1 MNTNK
6 FLIGGIIGGIAYFFL
21 GWVVWGMLLMNFMT
35 EHTTDLGKAVMRK
48 DASGEVTMIWWAL
61 IVANLLWGFLLS
73 YVLVKSNTS
82 SVSGGASTGA
92 VLGLLTS
99 AGINCFNYAFMDM
112 TDGYTAMAVDIAAST
127 VVSAVVGAIVGWY
140 LSMGK
145 KG

>member
-6 FLIGGIIGGIAYFFL
+6 FLIGGIIGGIAYFL
-21 GWVVWGMLLMNFMT
+21 IGWVVWGILLMNFMN

-48 DASGEVTMIWWAL
+48 DANGEVAMIWWAL

-82 SVSGGASTGA
+82 SAGGGASTGA

-112 TDGYTAMAVDIAAST
+112 SVGYTGMAVDIVAST
-127 VVSAVVGAIVGWY
+127 VVTAVIGAVVGWY
-140 LSMGK
+140 LGMGK

>member
-6 FLIGGIIGGIAYFFL
+6 FLIGGIIGGIAYFL
-21 GWVVWGMLLMNFMT
+21 IGWVVWGMLLTDFMN
-35 EHTTDLGKAVMRK
+35 EHTTAAGKAVMR
-48 DASGEVTMIWWAL
+48 GEENMIWWAV
-61 IVANLLWGFLLS
+61 IVANLIWGFLLS
-73 YVLVKSNTS
+73 YVLVKSNVS
-82 SVSGGASTGA
+82 SVGGGASTGA

-112 TDGYTAMAVDIAAST
+112 AVGYSAMAVDIAAST

-145 KG
+145 KR